1 MDRADT
7 SYTHPPIRED
17 GMEQCVRCG
26 EIFGGERA
34 SMEVNHTSGPVVNAD
49 TGAEY
54 EVVIESPAGD
64 PLMHIECYEEHEA
77 ERRAAENASLEE
89 FA

>member
-1 MDRADT
+1 
-7 SYTHPPIRED
+7 
-17 GMEQCVRCG
+17 
-26 EIFGGERA
+26 
-34 SMEVNHTSGPVVNAD
+34 MEVNHTSGPVVNAD